1 MLRKIVSST
10 FCLAVRRK
18 GNFNF
23 QYKLVDIMILDITY
37 LMSTSMSVVN
47 KPLYV
52 YFIST

>member
-1 MLRKIVSST
+1 MLAYKGGNT
-10 FCLAVRRK
+10 QKKL
-18 GNFNF
+18 GNFNLN
-23 QYKLVDIMILDITY
+23 YKEVDIMILDIAY